1 MLVGYMRC
9 STADQNLDLQR
20 DALEKA
26 GCERIFKDNGVSGA
40 ATERPG
46 LAEALACVREGD
58 VLVVWKLDRLGRSL
72 RHLIE
77 VVHGL
82 EARRVQVRSL
92 TEGFDTTTAAGK
104 MLFHV
109 IGALAEM
116 ERSIIR
122 ERTHAGLAAAR
133 ARGRNG
139 GRKRKLDARAV
150 KMARAMLADREVSVG
165 EVASTMRVNR
175 ATLYRA
181 LKRPVSC

>member
-40 ATERPG
+40 RTERPG
-46 LAEALACVREGD
+46 LTEALACVREGD

-82 EARRVQVRSL
+82 EARGVQVRSL

-139 GRKRKLDARAV
+139 GRKRKLDGRAI
-150 KMARAMLADREVSVG
+150 KMARAMLADREVSVDD
-165 EVASTMRVNR
+165 VAATMRVNR

-181 LKRPVSC
+181 LKRPAAC

>member
-1 MLVGYMRC
+1 MLVGYTRC

-26 GCERIFKDNGVSGA
+26 GCERIFQDNGVSGA
-40 ATERPG
+40 TTERPG

-82 EARRVQVRSL
+82 EARDVQVRSL

-139 GRKRKLDARAV
+139 GRKRKLDGRAI
-150 KMARAMLADREVSVG
+150 KMARAMLADRDVSV
-165 EVASTMRVNR
+165 EDVASTMRVNR

>member
-40 ATERPG
+40 TTERPG
-46 LAEALACVREGD
+46 LTEALACVREGD

-77 VVHGL
+77 VVNGL
-82 EARRVQVRSL
+82 EARGVQVRSL

-133 ARGRNG
+133 ARGRAG
-139 GRKRKLDARAV
+139 GRKRKIDSRAL
-150 KMARAMLADREVSVG
+150 KMARAALADRDVSVG
-165 EVASTMRVNR
+165 DVAKTMRVNR

>member
-1 MLVGYMRC
+1 M
-9 STADQNLDLQR
+9 
-20 DALEKA
+20 
-26 GCERIFKDNGVSGA
+26 
-40 ATERPG
+40 
-46 LAEALACVREGD
+46 
-58 VLVVWKLDRLGRSL
+58 
-72 RHLIE
+72 
-77 VVHGL
+77 
-82 EARRVQVRSL
+82 QVRSL

-133 ARGRNG
+133 ARGRAG
-139 GRKRKLDARAV
+139 GRKRKIDARAL
-150 KMARAMLADREVSVG
+150 KMARAALADRDVSVG
-165 EVASTMRVNR
+165 DVAKTMRVDR